1 MGPQVTGLRPSSPG
15 GVAQYPWVRTGGW
28 TARVGAALHEERG
41 TAGPGE
47 ASRAC
52 PAQPA
57 GAGAV
62 PGNDEA
68 WQAPRPA
75 PGGVLA
81 CTATAPELTASRSGA
96 DSRGRPTGVRG
107 RQGPACRQVRG
118 PPRKPP
124 LSTSPNP
131 ERRAGLGPGGTPPPP
146 PPRPLGPSGQR
157 AARGGAG
164 RRGLRRPREKRA
176 PAPTLAI
183 PACLLRSQGPGIP
196 HSWATAPPCPGTR
209 ARGSFKDFLRPPAS
223 FFSPAS
229 AVPTLRERA
238 CVTAQTSAPPRRSR
252 FQGAVVAALT
262 FVPAQPVPGRANDCG
277 ELGHVIGAGSAPEG
291 EGRGERPGTRGP
303 HVPGCRG
310 RVGATGCAGG
320 WGGAPAGLNDAP
332 PCWQLFTRAGIHG
345 GHLEAAIDLKTELE
359 RALRQSEEL
368 DIKPEEGRWRE
379 VAAPGDRDEDEDED
393 DGDFVEVPEKEGYEA
408 CIPDHLRPEYGLE
421 KDPAALGLQAR
432 KMARRDEEARD
443 PTSAAAQLH
452 QLHGRLPPPPSP
464 RAPVGPDKAG
474 KLAAEWARAP
484 VVPFG
489 VDLCYWGQEQPMAG
503 RILKRDSEHRFWKPS
518 EVDAEVGSASVPEMP
533 WNRCITFAGRFEPVR
548 HQCRAPRPDGR
559 LCERQDRLKCPFHG
573 KIVPRDEAGRPLHPE
588 DRAWEQRQQ
597 LRRQAGRAG
606 WQDPEFMRDVE
617 AATGVDLGSSGS
629 SGRGKGKRRKHPG
642 LTDLKQQADTARA
655 RIAKKVFAKT
665 AVQRVVT
672 AMNQMDRKKHE
683 KFANQFNYALT

>member
-1 MGPQVTGLRPSSPG
+1 MLGGCSDMDQKLSKLVEELTTSGEPQLNPEKMKELKKICKSS
-15 GVAQYPWVRTGGW
+15 
-28 TARVGAALHEERG
+28 EEQL
-41 TAGPGE
+41 
-47 ASRAC
+47 SRAYHLLT
-52 PAQPA
+52 AQLSQDHA
-57 GAGAV
+57 EIRLSAFQAI
-62 PGNDEA
+62 DELFA
-68 WQAPRPA
+68 RSHQFRML
-75 PGGVLA
+75 VVSNFQEFL
-81 CTATAPELTASRSGA
+81 ELTLGT
-96 DSRGRPTGVRG
+96 DHE
-107 RQGPACRQVRG
+107 Q
-118 PPRKPP
+118 P
-124 LSTSPNP
+124 L
-131 ERRAGLGPGGTPPPP
+131 P
-146 PPRPLGPSGQR
+146 PPREVAQRLRQAATRAIQGWNEKYGAAYKKLALGYHFLRHSKQVDFQDVS
-157 AARGGAG
+157 ARTLAE
-164 RRGLRRPREKRA
+164 RKREEEKRKR
-176 PAPTLAI
+176 LDRI
-183 PACLLRSQGPGIP
+183 Y
-196 HSWATAPPCPGTR
+196 
-209 ARGSFKDFLRPPAS
+209 
-223 FFSPAS
+223 
-229 AVPTLRERA
+229 RERSEQA
-238 CVTAQTSAPPRRSR
+238 IREMEDSLRVREDEDNHAVIHSARDALKLIQNTFLP
-252 FQGAVVAALT
+252 AVCSWV
-262 FVPAQPVPGRANDCG
+262 
-277 ELGHVIGAGSAPEG
+277 
-291 EGRGERPGTRGP
+291 
-303 HVPGCRG
+303 
-310 RVGATGCAGG
+310 
-320 WGGAPAGLNDAP
+320 
-332 PCWQLFTRAGIHG
+332 QLFTRAGIHG